1 LIPEDD
7 NLRDADWA
15 MKIMNPDVTPYRL
28 SSDVSVSAK
37 KRKRK
42 RYNKHLIVITLE
54 NVVL

>member
-1 LIPEDD
+1 LIREDD

-15 MKIMNPDVTPYRL
+15 MKIMNPDVTPYRM

-42 RYNKHLIVITLE
+42 RYTKHLIVITLE

>member
-15 MKIMNPDVTPYRL
+15 MKIMNPDVTPYRM

>member
-1 LIPEDD
+1 LIREDD
-7 NLRDADWA
+7 NLLDADWA
-15 MKIMNPDVTPYRL
+15 MKIMNPDVTPYRM

>member
-15 MKIMNPDVTPYRL
+15 MKIMNPDVTPYRM

-37 KRKRK
+37 KRK